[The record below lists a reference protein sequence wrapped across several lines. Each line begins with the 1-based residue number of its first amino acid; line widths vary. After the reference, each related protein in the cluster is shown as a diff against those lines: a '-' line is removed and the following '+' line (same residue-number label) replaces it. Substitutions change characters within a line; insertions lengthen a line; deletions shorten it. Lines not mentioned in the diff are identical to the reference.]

1 MRQVRAERLGNK
13 RIVKPGWQHG
23 RCRRQRGKNQR
34 VRHINL
40 PTGQTGFG
48 RRLIQHHRI
57 GQPVIRI
64 SATRRDQRRRRIGK
78 QSAPRR
84 AISGGGGDGA
94 DAIANTLHRSDSPRH
109 QKIPRFSIEVFGD
122 RAAHRGR
129 QASRRSGSQEA
140 DRIIAVERLTL
151 IKTSGRIILND
162 HGGVIAIGEQRGEN
176 RPVRS
181 GTPQIGVVVKR
192 IGHGR
197 GQRQLCTQA
206 VGGGGTRTRQLKPPR
221 LGGIGK
227 HCRTSPR
234 TGKPSQTAASRH
246 AGNGEKFQRLQHLCR
261 FIHPD
266 HAKPVK
272 QRVIHLVCPGQRAGV
287 ADRQFA
293 AKRRA
298 TGFQN
303 DKRHIV
309 RQRLQRCCLK
319 PLAISDAL
327 NMDAD
332 GADLGKVGKRVD
344 EILDVQH
351 RLIANREHI
360 AERQATLR
368 HRQIGGQHAA
378 LGDDSGTA
386 PVKPAT
392 MGEWPER
399 HAVDIIDQAIAVR
412 ADYRHVASRLD
423 QRRFHRRAI
432 AANLGKAGGVDN
444 GTACPHRTQPGK
456 AVDRLVTGYG
466 NEHGIRRFGQII
478 NRFETGK
485 TTDRLA
491 LRVDWPEWTVIADTP
506 ALASHGLGIN
516 AAQNGDM
523 ARAQKPTKIGLQ
535 GRAVRRRCHQSITR
549 QADAGLTG

>member
-1 MRQVRAERLGNK
+1 M
-13 RIVKPGWQHG
+13 
-23 RCRRQRGKNQR
+23 
-34 VRHINL
+34 
-40 PTGQTGFG
+40 
-48 RRLIQHHRI
+48 
-57 GQPVIRI
+57 
-64 SATRRDQRRRRIGK
+64 
-78 QSAPRR
+78 
-84 AISGGGGDGA
+84 
-94 DAIANTLHRSDSPRH
+94 
-109 QKIPRFSIEVFGD
+109 
-122 RAAHRGR
+122 
-129 QASRRSGSQEA
+129 
-140 DRIIAVERLTL
+140 
-151 IKTSGRIILND
+151 
-162 HGGVIAIGEQRGEN
+162 
-176 RPVRS
+176 
-181 GTPQIGVVVKR
+181 
-192 IGHGR
+192 
-197 GQRQLCTQA
+197 
-206 VGGGGTRTRQLKPPR
+206 
-221 LGGIGK
+221 
-227 HCRTSPR
+227 
-234 TGKPSQTAASRH
+234 
-246 AGNGEKFQRLQHLCR
+246 
-261 FIHPD
+261 
-266 HAKPVK
+266 
-272 QRVIHLVCPGQRAGV
+272 

-298 TGFQN
+298 AGFQN

-319 PLAISDAL
+319 PLAVPDAL

-344 EILDVQH
+344 EILDAQH

-360 AERQATLR
+360 AERQAALR

-378 LGDDSGTA
+378 LGDDGGTA

-412 ADYRHVASRLD
+412 ADDRHVASRLD

-491 LRVDWPEWTVIADTP
+491 LRVDWPEWTVIADAP

-516 AAQNGDM
+516 AAQNSDM
-523 ARAQKPTKIGLQ
+523 ARAQKPTQIGLQ